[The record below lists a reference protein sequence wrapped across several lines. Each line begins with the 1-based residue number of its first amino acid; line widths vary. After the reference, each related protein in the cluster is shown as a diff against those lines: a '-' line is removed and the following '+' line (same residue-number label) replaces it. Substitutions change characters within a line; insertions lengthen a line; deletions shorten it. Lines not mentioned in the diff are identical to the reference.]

1 MEIFHQITNATQHK
15 KKQTNMWREAQG
27 SRGEPISRSRSIA
40 IPLEEA
46 IKIEYIMNDGWPKQS
61 QAKPSQ
67 KQPKIDSI
75 QLHYFTLFLPHFIYS
90 I

>member
-1 MEIFHQITNATQHK
+1 MR
-15 KKQTNMWREAQG
+15 REAQG

-61 QAKPSQ
+61 QAKP
-67 KQPKIDSI
+67 KATED
-75 QLHYFTLFLPHFIYS
+75 
-90 I
+90 